1 MVLAATAAAPRNASC
16 WGSGRD
22 GHAVAVRRFRGGML
36 GDRVA
41 TPRLVKVVVSATVT
55 RDPSKLEQLQLH
67 SPLLLSAT
75 PSDERCAVCSCVA
88 FTHRRG

>member
-1 MVLAATAAAPRNASC
+1 MVLAATAAAPRNGSC

-22 GHAVAVRRFRGGML
+22 GHDAAVRRFRGGML